1 MKLDRPGALPRIS
14 LAWQLAVVLLAAAAS
29 ADGEDTHDG
38 GEDDAERGNQAK
50 YDPDTCVVYRS
61 HKALVT
67 NPDCMRAKFPERF
80 SNEWVPEDGL
90 GDGSVCNHHS
100 CNAT

>member
-14 LAWQLAVVLLAAAAS
+14 LAWQLAVVLFAAAAAAS
-29 ADGEDTHDG
+29 DGEDDS
-38 GEDDAERGNQAK
+38 ERGNQAK
-50 YDPDTCVVYRS
+50 YDPETCVVFRS

-67 NPDCMRAKFPERF
+67 NPDCMRAKFPERY
-80 SNEWVPEDGL
+80 SNEWAPQDGV